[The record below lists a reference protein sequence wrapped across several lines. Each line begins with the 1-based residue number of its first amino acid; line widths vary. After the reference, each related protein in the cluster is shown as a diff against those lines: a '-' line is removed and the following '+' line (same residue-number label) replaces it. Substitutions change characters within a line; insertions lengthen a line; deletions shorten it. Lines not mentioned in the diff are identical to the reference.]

1 MCHVPGKSREWDRA
15 GHMLPLASR
24 VYWDIEA
31 RRYRFLRRI
40 SVAGIYR
47 SPLQPSALDPTCF
60 SPARGTGPPQGL
72 GHRYIRRRLF
82 FSLTLM
88 AIAFQVQLNPGN
100 TEVVFLL
107 HLCQQLTNGRTF
119 KLDHPSTAPA
129 QQMLMF
135 S

>member
-1 MCHVPGKSREWDRA
+1 MCHVPGKSPERDRA

-31 RRYRFLRRI
+31 WRYRFLRGI

-47 SPLQPSALDPTCF
+47 SPLQPSVSGPTCF
-60 SPARGTGPPQGL
+60 SLARGTGPPQGL
-72 GHRYIRRRLF
+72 GHRYVRRRLF
-82 FSLTLM
+82 FSLALM
-88 AIAFQVQLNPGN
+88 AITFQVQLNPGN
-100 TEVVFLL
+100 TEVVLLL
-107 HLCQQLTNGRTF
+107 HLSQQLTNGRAF